1 MTDLNPRPPLVTP
14 IHVSSLS
21 GRVLPT
27 ASATRPKPQ
36 RFLNGEVHD
45 WYRIVLGFT
54 DHLVA
59 DLLNEF
65 DVKPGGMVLDPFCG
79 TGTTLIEC
87 MKRQVRSVGIDANP
101 SSVFAARVKT
111 NWLIRGERLLELLDD
126 VWHLTSRRFLRR
138 KAVYKLDQTYEY
150 LDNSG
155 MIRRGWI
162 SRKPLRKAIAIKSSI
177 GALQTTRAYKDAL
190 TLSLIAEVVGRSS
203 NVKFGPEL
211 YCGPRKKDADVFDG
225 FGERVRAMAKDLDTV
240 ALQPRALATVL
251 EGDARDATSA
261 LEAAGASGP
270 YCALICSPPYP
281 AEHDYTRNSRLE
293 LAFLEVVTD
302 LESLRGHKRRQL
314 RSHTKG
320 IYKGDNDSRHVA
332 DDPAVERIAKEIEV
346 NVADKT
352 HGFAKLYSKVVRE
365 YFGGMKRHL
374 LSVARVLSPGANCA
388 YVLGDQSAYAGVH
401 IPTAELLAQVAGE
414 CGYQV
419 VGIRPWRARWSTT
432 TSKKIQ
438 ENILL
443 LKRV

>member
-87 MKRQVRSVGIDANP
+87 MKRQIGSVGIDANP
-101 SSVFAARVKT
+101 SSVFAARAKT
-111 NWLIRGERLLELLDD
+111 NWSLQSVHLLQLLGD
-126 VWHLTSRRFLRR
+126 VRQLARRRFLRQKSAFKR
-138 KAVYKLDQTYEY
+138 DQTYAY
-150 LDNSG
+150 LADSG
-155 MIRRGWI
+155 MIKRGWI
-162 SRKPLRKAIAIKSSI
+162 SREPLRKAIAIKNAI
-177 GALQTTRAYKDAL
+177 AALQIDKAYQDAL
-190 TLSLIAEVVGRSS
+190 TLSLIAEVVGRAS

-211 YCGPRKKDADVFDG
+211 YCGPRKKDADVFEG
-225 FGERVRAMAKDLDTV
+225 FEKRVQAMAKDLDTV

-281 AEHDYTRNSRLE
+281 AEHDYTRN
-293 LAFLEVVTD
+293 
-302 LESLRGHKRRQL
+302 
-314 RSHTKG
+314 
-320 IYKGDNDSRHVA
+320 
-332 DDPAVERIAKEIEV
+332 
-346 NVADKT
+346 
-352 HGFAKLYSKVVRE
+352 
-365 YFGGMKRHL
+365 
-374 LSVARVLSPGANCA
+374 
-388 YVLGDQSAYAGVH
+388 
-401 IPTAELLAQVAGE
+401 
-414 CGYQV
+414 
-419 VGIRPWRARWSTT
+419 
-432 TSKKIQ
+432 
-438 ENILL
+438 
-443 LKRV
+443 